1 MAALAE
7 VEDKIDSVEKE
18 IKQKTRTKEKLE
30 AGERQRGMCRQK
42 IKVVLS
48 RKKSLDAKSFDPH
61 YC

>member
-30 AGERQRGMCRQK
+30 AGERQRGMYRQK
-42 IKVVLS
+42 IKVALS
-48 RKKSLDAKSFDPH
+48 KKKVSRCNQF
-61 YC
+61 

>member
-30 AGERQRGMCRQK
+30 AGERQRGTN
-42 IKVVLS
+42 
-48 RKKSLDAKSFDPH
+48 F
-61 YC
+61 